1 MNSSS
6 AFATPVVANN
16 NQQVLSDLITALE
29 QTNLYSFI
37 SQIATVYGFPPVK
50 GGMDA
55 VL

>member
-16 NQQVLSDLITALE
+16 SQQVLSDLITALE

-37 SQIATVYGFPPVK
+37 SQVMTPTY
-50 GGMDA
+50 
-55 VL
+55 